1 MKSFDAFGR
10 PAQEFQVKT
19 ACGGYLTLCSIT
31 VMLILFVTELRYFL
45 ALDTKDQMTID
56 QNQDQKYL
64 NISFNIT
71 FPQAPCAV
79 LSLNL
84 LDPKQAN
91 VMHVAHE
98 LYKTRLDTEGQQ
110 IGRRIRDSLRNL
122 VLSSSELMEVA
133 ENRSAM
139 NYLELAGSLL
149 SKVPKKALVNRT
161 IPQHIVHAT
170 SHWRCGSCFQ
180 SHIDEDDCCFSCA
193 DVREAF
199 TARGWNDRPR
209 EYVFSQCEDEVFAAA
224 PPRPA
229 EGCHIS
235 ARLLVRKV
243 PATIHVGVARYFT
256 SLSLGQERKMLVQH
270 MNFNHVIHNLSFG
283 PEFPGLVKVL
293 DGRSKMNHVQPDTEH
308 HQYDVHVIPTRY
320 QEDGGDEVISHQYSV
335 TEHMK
340 PIDASERRDEVFA
353 PGVWMSYDF
362 TPFEVKVTKTRK
374 VLVHFLTECC
384 AILGGIFAFTGMLD
398 NLSYRIN
405 KQIAQRFRKGGTMQ
419 MAQVPLKD

>member
-19 ACGGYLTLCSIT
+19 ACGGYLTLCSIS
-31 VMLILFVTELRYFL
+31 VMVILFVTELRYFL
-45 ALDTKDQMTID
+45 ELDTKDQMTID

-64 NISFNIT
+64 NISINLT

-79 LSLNL
+79 LSANL
-84 LDPKQAN
+84 MDPKQAN

-98 LYKTRLDTEGQQ
+98 IYKTRLDADGRR
-110 IGRRIRDSLRNL
+110 IGRRIRDSLHNL
-122 VLSSSELMEVA
+122 VLSAHELMEVA
-133 ENRSAM
+133 ENRSAL

-149 SKVPKKALVNRT
+149 QKVPNKTKQSV
-161 IPQHIVHAT
+161 PQHIAHAT

-180 SHIDEDDCCFSCA
+180 SHIDEDDCCFSCD
-193 DVREAF
+193 DVRESF
-199 TARGWNDRPR
+199 RMRGWNDRPKD
-209 EYVFSQCEDEVFAAA
+209 YVFAQCEDEEFAVAA
-224 PPRPA
+224 PQAR
-229 EGCHIS
+229 EGCHIN

-243 PATIHVGVARYFT
+243 PATIHIGVSRHFP
-256 SLSLGQERKMLVQH
+256 SLILGQERKPLVQH
-270 MNFNHVIHNLSFG
+270 INFNHVMHNLSFG
-283 PEFPGLVKVL
+283 PDFPGLVKVL
-293 DGRSKMNHVQPDTEH
+293 DGRSKMNHVMPDTEH
-308 HQYDVHVIPTRY
+308 FEYDVHVIPTRY
-320 QEDGGDEVISHQYSV
+320 QEDGGVEVISHQYSV

-353 PGVWMSYDF
+353 PGIWMSYDF

-405 KQIAQRFRKGGTMQ
+405 KQIAERFRRGGTMQ